1 MPQTTRLSTGS
12 SEKGVS
18 KLADHIDDKELEE
31 LNEIYRRKMEAQKT
45 SEPKKN
51 KHDKAVKP
59 AKSEDTHSVKKEK
72 QIKVKPEKQDR
83 EEKSQPDN
91 KPLTE
96 DERKKKLAVKINIG
110 VCTAFFAVVTVG
122 LLVLPRPTV
131 SESEKRN
138 LATFP
143 KFTWDAYWSGDYT
156 SDISYFFND
165 TVPFRDTFKAIGAGF
180 RSLFGFTIDGAEI
193 KGNVSQVNS
202 GPSQT
207 EVTTASTKPIAIVTP
222 APSDT
227 SSDTPESSS
236 STPESKDNTSSK
248 DNSKD
253 SSEDT
258 SKSDT
263 SSKSD
268 NSSNASKPENV
279 YIAPSDPDAQ
289 VLYEEGS
296 QLVYQSGD
304 TIYGAQLYNGNRDN
318 AEDYANTLNT
328 LKTLLPD
335 TNVYSMLA
343 LTQNTFI
350 TPAELEKSKY
360 TELSDSEYISNMLS
374 KDIKVIDTMKAL
386 LPHQK
391 ENLYFLRDCHWQQL
405 GAYYAAQSFA
415 KTAGVSFAKLSSYD
429 KYAEDCLGSVYA
441 ATQYEGLMY
450 EGETFTYYV
459 PKNEYTTDYYDEDYE
474 YQFEYPLMPS
484 SDYNTTAFYSLFMV
498 ADSYIKHITTDVDN
512 GRVLVVLKD
521 DYPSAMVPCLTSS
534 FSEIY
539 VIDVRYCNFNVASF
553 CVEHGATDVLVGMTT
568 ENALGEIGDTLSYL
582 LYI

>member
-1 MPQTTRLSTGS
+1 MS
-12 SEKGVS
+12 
-18 KLADHIDDKELEE
+18 DHIDDKELEE
-31 LNEIYRRKMEAQKT
+31 LNEIYRRKMEAQK
-45 SEPKKN
+45 SHEPKKA
-51 KHDKAVKP
+51 KHDKPARDVKSENTHSEKSLNDKKAGISAKSEKP
-59 AKSEDTHSVKKEK
+59 AKTEK
-72 QIKVKPEKQDR
+72 QIKVKPEKQDK
-83 EEKSQPDN
+83 EEKAQQES
-91 KPLTE
+91 KPLTD
-96 DERKKKLAVKINIG
+96 DERKKKLALRINIG
-110 VCTAFFAVVTVG
+110 VCTVFFAVVAVG

-143 KFTWDAYWSGDYT
+143 QFTWDAYWSGKYT
-156 SDISYFFND
+156 ENISYFFND
-165 TVPFRDTFKAIGAGF
+165 TVPFRDTFKSIGAGF
-180 RSLFGFTIDGAEI
+180 RSLFGFTVDGAEI
-193 KGNVSQVNS
+193 KGTVSQVNS
-202 GPSQT
+202 GSSQT
-207 EVTTASTKPIAIVTP
+207 EVTTASTKPIVIVTP

-227 SSDTPESSS
+227 SSDA
-236 STPESKDNTSSK
+236 PESKDETSSK
-248 DNSKD
+248 DNSND
-253 SSEDT
+253 SKADT
-258 SKSDT
+258 SKAET
-263 SSKSD
+263 SSKPD
-268 NSSNASKPENV
+268 ESSNSSKPENV

-350 TPAELEKSKY
+350 TPAELEKTKY
-360 TELSDSEYISNMLS
+360 TELSDSEYISNMLD
-374 KDIKVIDTMKAL
+374 KNIKVIDTMNAL

-391 ENLYFLRDCHWQQL
+391 ENLFFLRDCHWQQL

-415 KTAGVSFAKLSSYD
+415 KSAGVNFAKLSDYD
-429 KYAEDCLGSVYA
+429 KYEEDCLGSVYA

-459 PKNEYTTDYYDEDYE
+459 PKNEYTTDYYNEDYE
-474 YQFEYPLMPS
+474 YQFEYPLMPR

-498 ADSYIKHITTDVDN
+498 ADSYIKHITTDVNND
-512 GRVLVVLKD
+512 RVLVVLKD
-521 DYPSAMVPCLTSS
+521 DYPSAMIPCLTSS

-539 VIDVRYCNFNVASF
+539 VIDVRYCNFNVADF
-553 CVEHGATDVLVGMTT
+553 CVEKGATDVLVGMTT

-582 LYI
+582 LNI

>member
-1 MPQTTRLSTGS
+1 MS
-12 SEKGVS
+12 
-18 KLADHIDDKELEE
+18 DHIDDKELEE
-31 LNEIYRRKMEAQKT
+31 LNEIYRRKMEAQK
-45 SEPKKN
+45 SHEPKKA
-51 KHDKAVKP
+51 KHDKPARDVKSENTHSEKSLNDKKAGISAKSEKP
-59 AKSEDTHSVKKEK
+59 AKTEK
-72 QIKVKPEKQDR
+72 QIKVKPEKQDK
-83 EEKSQPDN
+83 EEKAQQES
-91 KPLTE
+91 KPLTD
-96 DERKKKLAVKINIG
+96 DERKKKLALRINIG
-110 VCTAFFAVVTVG
+110 VCTVFFAVVAVG

-143 KFTWDAYWSGDYT
+143 QFTWDAYWSGKYT
-156 SDISYFFND
+156 ENISYFFND
-165 TVPFRDTFKAIGAGF
+165 TVPFRDTFKSIGAGF
-180 RSLFGFTIDGAEI
+180 RSLFGFSINGAEI
-193 KGNVSQVNS
+193 KGSVSQVNS
-202 GPSQT
+202 GSSQT

-227 SSDTPESSS
+227 SSDA
-236 STPESKDNTSSK
+236 PESKDETSSK
-248 DNSKD
+248 GNSND
-253 SSEDT
+253 SKADT
-258 SKSDT
+258 SKAET
-263 SSKSD
+263 SSKPD
-268 NSSNASKPENV
+268 ESSNSSKPENV

-335 TNVYSMLA
+335 ANVYSMLA

-350 TPAELEKSKY
+350 TPAELEKTKY
-360 TELSDSEYISNMLS
+360 TELSDSEYISNMLD
-374 KDIKVIDTMKAL
+374 KNIKVIDTMNAL

-391 ENLYFLRDCHWQQL
+391 ENLFFLRDCHWQQL

-415 KTAGVSFAKLSSYD
+415 KSAGVNFAKLSDYD
-429 KYAEDCLGSVYA
+429 KYEEDCLGSVYA

-459 PKNEYTTDYYDEDYE
+459 PKNEYTTDYYNEDYE
-474 YQFEYPLMPS
+474 YQFEYPLMPR

-498 ADSYIKHITTDVDN
+498 ADSYIKHITTDVNND
-512 GRVLVVLKD
+512 RVLVVLKD
-521 DYPSAMVPCLTSS
+521 DYPSAMIPCLTSS

-539 VIDVRYCNFNVASF
+539 VIDVRYCNFNMADF
-553 CVEHGATDVLVGMTT
+553 CVEKGATDVLVGMTT

-582 LYI
+582 LNI

>member
-1 MPQTTRLSTGS
+1 MS
-12 SEKGVS
+12 
-18 KLADHIDDKELEE
+18 DHIDDKELEE
-31 LNEIYRRKMEAQKT
+31 LNEIYRRKMEAQKSHESKKAKHEKSDKIVKNENT
-45 SEPKKN
+45 HSEKGLNDKKT
-51 KHDKAVKP
+51 VIS
-59 AKSEDTHSVKKEK
+59 AKSEKPARTEK
-72 QIKVKPEKQDR
+72 QIKVKPEKQDK
-83 EEKSQPDN
+83 EEKAQQES
-91 KPLTE
+91 KPLTD
-96 DERKKKLAVKINIG
+96 DERKKKLALRINIG
-110 VCTAFFAVVTVG
+110 VCTVFFAVVAVG

-143 KFTWDAYWSGDYT
+143 KFTWDTYWNGDYT
-156 SDISYFFND
+156 EDISYFFND
-165 TVPFRDTFKAIGAGF
+165 TVPFRDTFKSIGASF
-180 RSLFGFTIDGAEI
+180 RSLFGFSINGAEI
-193 KGNVSQVNS
+193 KGSVSQVNS
-202 GPSQT
+202 GSSQT

-227 SSDTPESSS
+227 SSDA
-236 STPESKDNTSSK
+236 PESKDETSSK
-248 DNSKD
+248 DNSND
-253 SSEDT
+253 SKADT
-258 SKSDT
+258 SKAET
-263 SSKSD
+263 SSKPD
-268 NSSNASKPENV
+268 ESSNSSKPENV

-328 LKTLLPD
+328 LKTLLPYA
-335 TNVYSMLA
+335 NVYSMLA

-350 TPAELEKSKY
+350 TPAELEKTKY
-360 TELSDSEYISNMLS
+360 TELSDSEYISNMLD
-374 KDIKVIDTMKAL
+374 KNIKVIDTMNAL

-391 ENLYFLRDCHWQQL
+391 ENLFFLRDCHWQQL

-415 KTAGVSFAKLSSYD
+415 KSAGVNFAKLSDYD
-429 KYAEDCLGSVYA
+429 KYEEDCLGSVYA

-459 PKNEYTTDYYDEDYE
+459 PKNEYTTDYYNEDYE
-474 YQFEYPLMPS
+474 YQFEYPLMPR

-498 ADSYIKHITTDVDN
+498 ADSYIKHITTDVNND
-512 GRVLVVLKD
+512 RVLVVLKD
-521 DYPSAMVPCLTSS
+521 DYPSAMIPCLTSS

-539 VIDVRYCNFNVASF
+539 VIDVRYCNFNVADF
-553 CVEHGATDVLVGMTT
+553 CVEKGATDVLVGMTT

-582 LYI
+582 LNI

>member
-1 MPQTTRLSTGS
+1 MS
-12 SEKGVS
+12 
-18 KLADHIDDKELEE
+18 DHIDDKELEE
-31 LNEIYRRKMEAQKT
+31 LNEIYRRKMEAQKSHESKKAKHEKSDKIVKNENT
-45 SEPKKN
+45 HSEKSLNDKKT
-51 KHDKAVKP
+51 VIS
-59 AKSEDTHSVKKEK
+59 AKSEKPARNEK
-72 QIKVKPEKQDR
+72 QIKVKPEKQDK
-83 EEKSQPDN
+83 EEKAQQES
-91 KPLTE
+91 KPLTD
-96 DERKKKLAVKINIG
+96 DERKKKLALRINIG
-110 VCTAFFAVVTVG
+110 VCTVFFAVVAVG

-143 KFTWDAYWSGDYT
+143 KFTWDTYWNGDYT
-156 SDISYFFND
+156 EDISYFFND
-165 TVPFRDTFKAIGAGF
+165 TVPFRDTFKSIGAGF
-180 RSLFGFTIDGAEI
+180 RSLFGFSINGAEI
-193 KGNVSQVNS
+193 KGSVSQVNS
-202 GPSQT
+202 GSSQT

-227 SSDTPESSS
+227 SSDA
-236 STPESKDNTSSK
+236 PESKDETSSK
-248 DNSKD
+248 DNSND
-253 SSEDT
+253 SKADT
-258 SKSDT
+258 SKAET
-263 SSKSD
+263 SSKPD
-268 NSSNASKPENV
+268 ESSNSSKPENV

-335 TNVYSMLA
+335 ANVYSMLA

-350 TPAELEKSKY
+350 TPAELEKTKY
-360 TELSDSEYISNMLS
+360 TELSDSEYISNMLD
-374 KDIKVIDTMKAL
+374 KNIKVIDTMNAL

-391 ENLYFLRDCHWQQL
+391 ENLFFLRDCHWQQL

-415 KTAGVSFAKLSSYD
+415 KSAGVNFAKLSDYD
-429 KYAEDCLGSVYA
+429 KYEEDCLGSVYA

-459 PKNEYTTDYYDEDYE
+459 PKNEYTTDYYNEDYE
-474 YQFEYPLMPS
+474 YQFEYPLMPR

-498 ADSYIKHITTDVDN
+498 ADSYIKHITTDVNND
-512 GRVLVVLKD
+512 RVLVVLKD
-521 DYPSAMVPCLTSS
+521 DYPSAMIPCLTSS

-539 VIDVRYCNFNVASF
+539 VIDVRYCNFNVADF
-553 CVEHGATDVLVGMTT
+553 CVEKGATDVLVGMTT

-582 LYI
+582 LNI

>member
-1 MPQTTRLSTGS
+1 MS
-12 SEKGVS
+12 
-18 KLADHIDDKELEE
+18 DHIDDKELEE
-31 LNEIYRRKMEAQKT
+31 LNEIYRRKMEAQKSHESKKAKHEKSDKIVKNENT
-45 SEPKKN
+45 HSEKGFNEKKAEISA
-51 KHDKAVKP
+51 KSEKP
-59 AKSEDTHSVKKEK
+59 AKTEK
-72 QIKVKPEKQDR
+72 QIKVKPEKQDK
-83 EEKSQPDN
+83 EEKAQQES
-91 KPLTE
+91 KPLTD
-96 DERKKKLAVKINIG
+96 DERKKKLALRINIG
-110 VCTAFFAVVTVG
+110 VCTVFFAVVAVG

-143 KFTWDAYWSGDYT
+143 EFTWDAYWSGKYT
-156 SDISYFFND
+156 EDISYFFND
-165 TVPFRDTFKAIGAGF
+165 TVPFRDTFKSIGAGF
-180 RSLFGFTIDGAEI
+180 RSLFGFTVDGAEI
-193 KGNVSQVNS
+193 KGTVSQVNS
-202 GPSQT
+202 GASQT
-207 EVTTASTKPIAIVTP
+207 EVTTASTKPIVIVTP

-227 SSDTPESSS
+227 SSNA
-236 STPESKDNTSSK
+236 PESKDETSSK
-248 DNSKD
+248 DNSND
-253 SSEDT
+253 SKADT
-258 SKSDT
+258 SKAET
-263 SSKSD
+263 SSKPD
-268 NSSNASKPENV
+268 ESSNSSKPENV

-328 LKTLLPD
+328 LKKLLPD

-350 TPAELEKSKY
+350 TPAELEKTKY

-391 ENLYFLRDCHWQQL
+391 ENLFFLRDCHWQQL

-415 KTAGVSFAKLSSYD
+415 KSAGVNFAKLSDYD
-429 KYAEDCLGSVYA
+429 KYEEDCLGSVYA

-459 PKNEYTTDYYDEDYE
+459 PKNEYTTEYYNEDYE
-474 YQFEYPLMPS
+474 FQFEYPLMPR

-498 ADSYIKHITTDVDN
+498 ADSYIKHITTDAKND
-512 GRVLVVLKD
+512 RVLVVLKD
-521 DYPSAMVPCLTSS
+521 DYPSAMIPCLTSS

-539 VIDVRYCNFNVASF
+539 VIDVRYCNFNVADF
-553 CVEHGATDVLVGMTT
+553 CVEKGATDVLVGMTT

-582 LYI
+582 LNI

>member
-1 MPQTTRLSTGS
+1 MS
-12 SEKGVS
+12 
-18 KLADHIDDKELEE
+18 DHIDDKELEE
-31 LNEIYRRKMEAQKT
+31 LNEIYRRKMEAQK
-45 SEPKKN
+45 SHEPKKA
-51 KHDKAVKP
+51 KHDKPARDVKSENTHSEKSLNDKKAGISAKSEKP
-59 AKSEDTHSVKKEK
+59 AKTEK
-72 QIKVKPEKQDR
+72 QIKVKPEKQDK
-83 EEKSQPDN
+83 EEKAQQES
-91 KPLTE
+91 KPLTD
-96 DERKKKLAVKINIG
+96 DERKKKLALRINIG
-110 VCTAFFAVVTVG
+110 VCTVFFAVVAVG
-122 LLVLPRPTV
+122 LLVLPRPTI

-143 KFTWDAYWSGDYT
+143 QFTWDAYWSGKYT
-156 SDISYFFND
+156 ENISYFFND
-165 TVPFRDTFKAIGAGF
+165 TVPFRDTFKSIGAGF
-180 RSLFGFTIDGAEI
+180 RSLFGFTVDGAEI
-193 KGNVSQVNS
+193 KGTVSQVNS
-202 GPSQT
+202 GSSQT
-207 EVTTASTKPIAIVTP
+207 EVTTASTKPIVIVTP

-227 SSDTPESSS
+227 SSDA
-236 STPESKDNTSSK
+236 PESKDETSSK
-248 DNSKD
+248 DNSND
-253 SSEDT
+253 SKADT
-258 SKSDT
+258 SKAET
-263 SSKSD
+263 SSKTD
-268 NSSNASKPENV
+268 ESSNSSKPENV

-350 TPAELEKSKY
+350 TPAELEKTKY
-360 TELSDSEYISNMLS
+360 TELSDSEYISNMLD
-374 KDIKVIDTMKAL
+374 KNIKVIDNMNAL

-391 ENLYFLRDCHWQQL
+391 ENLFFLRDCHWQQL

-415 KTAGVSFAKLSSYD
+415 KSAGVNFAKLSDYD
-429 KYAEDCLGSVYA
+429 KYEEDCLGSVYA

-459 PKNEYTTDYYDEDYE
+459 PKNEYTTEYYNEDYE
-474 YQFEYPLMPS
+474 YQFEYPLMPR

-498 ADSYIKHITTDVDN
+498 ADSYIKHITTDANND
-512 GRVLVVLKD
+512 RVLVVLKD
-521 DYPSAMVPCLTSS
+521 DYPSAMIPCLTSS

-539 VIDVRYCNFNVASF
+539 VIDVRYCNFNVADF
-553 CVEHGATDVLVGMTT
+553 CVEKGATDVLVGMTT

-582 LYI
+582 LNI

>member
-1 MPQTTRLSTGS
+1 MS
-12 SEKGVS
+12 
-18 KLADHIDDKELEE
+18 DHIDDKELEE
-31 LNEIYRRKMEAQKT
+31 LNEIYRRKMEAQKSHESKKAKHEKSDKIVKNENT
-45 SEPKKN
+45 HSEKSLNDKKTVISA
-51 KHDKAVKP
+51 KSEKP
-59 AKSEDTHSVKKEK
+59 AKTEK
-72 QIKVKPEKQDR
+72 QIKVKPEKQDK
-83 EEKSQPDN
+83 EEKAQQES
-91 KPLTE
+91 KPLTD
-96 DERKKKLAVKINIG
+96 DERKKKLALRINIG
-110 VCTAFFAVVTVG
+110 VCTVFFAVVAVG

-143 KFTWDAYWSGDYT
+143 EFTWDAYWNGDYT
-156 SDISYFFND
+156 EDISYFFND
-165 TVPFRDTFKAIGAGF
+165 TVPFRDTFKSIGASF
-180 RSLFGFTIDGAEI
+180 RSLFGFSINGAEI
-193 KGNVSQVNS
+193 KGSVSQVNS
-202 GPSQT
+202 GSSQT

-227 SSDTPESSS
+227 SSDA
-236 STPESKDNTSSK
+236 PESKDETSSK
-248 DNSKD
+248 DNSND
-253 SSEDT
+253 SKADT
-258 SKSDT
+258 SKAET
-263 SSKSD
+263 SSKPD
-268 NSSNASKPENV
+268 ESSNSSKPENV

-296 QLVYQSGD
+296 QLVYQSGN

-335 TNVYSMLA
+335 ANVYSMLA

-350 TPAELEKSKY
+350 TPAELEKTKY
-360 TELSDSEYISNMLS
+360 TELSDSEYISNMLD
-374 KDIKVIDTMKAL
+374 KNIKVIDTMNAL

-391 ENLYFLRDCHWQQL
+391 ENLFFLRDCHWQQL

-415 KTAGVSFAKLSSYD
+415 KSAGVNFAKLSDYD
-429 KYAEDCLGSVYA
+429 KYEEDCLGSVYA

-459 PKNEYTTDYYDEDYE
+459 PKNEYTTDYYNEDYE
-474 YQFEYPLMPS
+474 YQFEYPLMPR

-498 ADSYIKHITTDVDN
+498 ADSYIKHITTDVNND
-512 GRVLVVLKD
+512 RVLVVLKD
-521 DYPSAMVPCLTSS
+521 DYPSAMIPCLTSS

-539 VIDVRYCNFNVASF
+539 VIDVRYCNFNVADF
-553 CVEHGATDVLVGMTT
+553 CVEKGATDVLVGMTT

-582 LYI
+582 LNI

>member
-1 MPQTTRLSTGS
+1 MS
-12 SEKGVS
+12 
-18 KLADHIDDKELEE
+18 DHIDDKELEE
-31 LNEIYRRKMEAQKT
+31 LNEIYRRKMEAQKSHESKKAKHEKSDKIVKNENT
-45 SEPKKN
+45 HSEKGLNDKKAEISA
-51 KHDKAVKP
+51 KSEKP
-59 AKSEDTHSVKKEK
+59 AKTEK
-72 QIKVKPEKQDR
+72 QIKVKPEKQDK
-83 EEKSQPDN
+83 EEKAQQES
-91 KPLTE
+91 KPLTD
-96 DERKKKLAVKINIG
+96 DERKKKLALMINIG
-110 VCTAFFAVVTVG
+110 VCTVFFAVVAVG

-143 KFTWDAYWSGDYT
+143 EFTWDAYWNGKYT
-156 SDISYFFND
+156 EDISYFFND
-165 TVPFRDTFKAIGAGF
+165 TVPFRDTFKSIGAGF
-180 RSLFGFTIDGAEI
+180 RSLFGFTVDGAEI
-193 KGNVSQVNS
+193 KGTVSQVNS
-202 GPSQT
+202 GTSQT
-207 EVTTASTKPIAIVTP
+207 EVTTASTKPIVIVTP

-227 SSDTPESSS
+227 SSDA
-236 STPESKDNTSSK
+236 PESKDETSSK
-248 DNSKD
+248 DNSND
-253 SSEDT
+253 SKADT
-258 SKSDT
+258 SKAET
-263 SSKSD
+263 SSKPD
-268 NSSNASKPENV
+268 ESSNSSKPENV

-328 LKTLLPD
+328 LKKLLPD

-350 TPAELEKSKY
+350 TPAELEKTKY

-391 ENLYFLRDCHWQQL
+391 ENLFFLRDCHWQQL
-405 GAYYAAQSFA
+405 GAYYTAQSFA
-415 KTAGVSFAKLSSYD
+415 KSAGVNFAKLSDYD
-429 KYAEDCLGSVYA
+429 KYEEDCLGSVYA

-459 PKNEYTTDYYDEDYE
+459 PKNEYTTEYYNEDYE
-474 YQFEYPLMPS
+474 FQFEYPLMPR

-498 ADSYIKHITTDVDN
+498 ADSYIKHITTDVKND
-512 GRVLVVLKD
+512 RVLVVLKD
-521 DYPSAMVPCLTSS
+521 DYPSAMIPCLTSS

-539 VIDVRYCNFNVASF
+539 VIDVRYCNFNVADF
-553 CVEHGATDVLVGMTT
+553 CVEKGATDVLVGMTT

-582 LYI
+582 LNI

>member
-1 MPQTTRLSTGS
+1 MS
-12 SEKGVS
+12 
-18 KLADHIDDKELEE
+18 DHIDDKELEE
-31 LNEIYRRKMEAQKT
+31 LNEIYRRKMEAQKSHESKKAKHEKSDKIVKNENT
-45 SEPKKN
+45 HSEKSLNDKKTIIS
-51 KHDKAVKP
+51 
-59 AKSEDTHSVKKEK
+59 AKSEKPARTEK
-72 QIKVKPEKQDR
+72 QIKVKPEKQDK
-83 EEKSQPDN
+83 EEKAQQES
-91 KPLTE
+91 KPLTD
-96 DERKKKLAVKINIG
+96 DERKKKLALRINIG
-110 VCTAFFAVVTVG
+110 VCTVFFAVVAIG

-131 SESEKRN
+131 SKSEKRN

-143 KFTWDAYWSGDYT
+143 KFTWDTYWNGDYT
-156 SDISYFFND
+156 EDISYFFND
-165 TVPFRDTFKAIGAGF
+165 TVPFRDTFKSIGAGF
-180 RSLFGFTIDGAEI
+180 RSLFGFSINGAEI
-193 KGNVSQVNS
+193 KGSVSQVNS
-202 GPSQT
+202 GSSQT

-227 SSDTPESSS
+227 SSDA
-236 STPESKDNTSSK
+236 PESKDETSSK
-248 DNSKD
+248 DNSND
-253 SSEDT
+253 SKADT
-258 SKSDT
+258 SKAET
-263 SSKSD
+263 SSKPD
-268 NSSNASKPENV
+268 ESSNSSKPENV

-335 TNVYSMLA
+335 ANVYSMLA

-350 TPAELEKSKY
+350 TPAELEKTKY
-360 TELSDSEYISNMLS
+360 TELSDSEYISNMLD
-374 KDIKVIDTMKAL
+374 KNIKVIDTMNAL

-391 ENLYFLRDCHWQQL
+391 ENLFFLRDCHWQQL

-415 KTAGVSFAKLSSYD
+415 KSAGVNFAKLSDYD
-429 KYAEDCLGSVYA
+429 KYEEDCLGSVYA

-459 PKNEYTTDYYDEDYE
+459 PKNEYTTEYYNEDYE
-474 YQFEYPLMPS
+474 YQFEYPLMPR

-498 ADSYIKHITTDVDN
+498 ADSYIKHITTDANND
-512 GRVLVVLKD
+512 RVLVVLKD
-521 DYPSAMVPCLTSS
+521 DYPSAMIPCLTSS

-539 VIDVRYCNFNVASF
+539 VIDVRYCNFNVADF
-553 CVEHGATDVLVGMTT
+553 CVEKGATDVLVGMTT

-582 LYI
+582 LNI

>member
-1 MPQTTRLSTGS
+1 MS
-12 SEKGVS
+12 
-18 KLADHIDDKELEE
+18 DHIDDKELEE
-31 LNEIYRRKMEAQKT
+31 LNEIYRRKMEAQKSHESKKAKHEKSDKIVKNENT
-45 SEPKKN
+45 HSEKGLNDKKT
-51 KHDKAVKP
+51 VIS
-59 AKSEDTHSVKKEK
+59 AKSEKPARTEK
-72 QIKVKPEKQDR
+72 QIKVKPEKQDK
-83 EEKSQPDN
+83 EEKAQQES
-91 KPLTE
+91 KPLTD
-96 DERKKKLAVKINIG
+96 DERKKKLALRINIG
-110 VCTAFFAVVTVG
+110 VCTVFFAVVAVG

-143 KFTWDAYWSGDYT
+143 KFTWDTYWNGDYT
-156 SDISYFFND
+156 EDISNFFND
-165 TVPFRDTFKAIGAGF
+165 TVPFRDTFKSIGASF
-180 RSLFGFTIDGAEI
+180 RSLFGFSINGAEI
-193 KGNVSQVNS
+193 KGSVSQVNS
-202 GPSQT
+202 GSSQT

-227 SSDTPESSS
+227 SSDA
-236 STPESKDNTSSK
+236 PESKDETSSK
-248 DNSKD
+248 DNSND
-253 SSEDT
+253 SKADT
-258 SKSDT
+258 SKAET
-263 SSKSD
+263 SSKPD
-268 NSSNASKPENV
+268 ESSNSSKPENV

-335 TNVYSMLA
+335 ANVYSMLA

-350 TPAELEKSKY
+350 TPAELEKTKY
-360 TELSDSEYISNMLS
+360 TELSDSEYISNMLD
-374 KDIKVIDTMKAL
+374 KNIKVIDTMNAL

-391 ENLYFLRDCHWQQL
+391 ENLFFLRDCHWQQL

-415 KTAGVSFAKLSSYD
+415 KSAGVNFAKLSDYD
-429 KYAEDCLGSVYA
+429 KYEEDCLGSVYA

-459 PKNEYTTDYYDEDYE
+459 PKNEYTTDYYNEDYE
-474 YQFEYPLMPS
+474 YQFEYPLMPR

-498 ADSYIKHITTDVDN
+498 ADSYIKHITTDVNND
-512 GRVLVVLKD
+512 RVLVVLKD
-521 DYPSAMVPCLTSS
+521 DYPSAMIPCLTSS

-539 VIDVRYCNFNVASF
+539 VIDVRYCNFNVADF
-553 CVEHGATDVLVGMTT
+553 CVEKGATDVLVGMTT

-582 LYI
+582 LNI

>member
-1 MPQTTRLSTGS
+1 M
-12 SEKGVS
+12 
-18 KLADHIDDKELEE
+18 A
-31 LNEIYRRKMEAQKT
+31 
-45 SEPKKN
+45 
-51 KHDKAVKP
+51 
-59 AKSEDTHSVKKEK
+59 
-72 QIKVKPEKQDR
+72 
-83 EEKSQPDN
+83 
-91 KPLTE
+91 
-96 DERKKKLAVKINIG
+96 
-110 VCTAFFAVVTVG
+110 VG

-143 KFTWDAYWSGDYT
+143 KFTWDTYWNGDYT
-156 SDISYFFND
+156 EDISYFFND
-165 TVPFRDTFKAIGAGF
+165 TVPFRDTFKSIGASF
-180 RSLFGFTIDGAEI
+180 RSLFGFSINGAEI
-193 KGNVSQVNS
+193 KGSVSQVNS
-202 GPSQT
+202 GSSQT

-227 SSDTPESSS
+227 SSDA
-236 STPESKDNTSSK
+236 PESKDETSSK
-248 DNSKD
+248 DNSND
-253 SSEDT
+253 SKADT
-258 SKSDT
+258 SKAET
-263 SSKSD
+263 SSKPD
-268 NSSNASKPENV
+268 ESSNSSKPENV

-335 TNVYSMLA
+335 ANVYSMLA

-350 TPAELEKSKY
+350 TPAELEKTKY
-360 TELSDSEYISNMLS
+360 TELSDSEYISNMLD
-374 KDIKVIDTMKAL
+374 KNIKVIDTMNAL

-391 ENLYFLRDCHWQQL
+391 ENLFFLRDCHWQQL

-415 KTAGVSFAKLSSYD
+415 KSAGVNFAKLSDYD
-429 KYAEDCLGSVYA
+429 KYEEDCLGSVYA

-459 PKNEYTTDYYDEDYE
+459 PKNEYTTDYYNEDYE
-474 YQFEYPLMPS
+474 YQFEYPLMPR

-498 ADSYIKHITTDVDN
+498 ADSYIKHITTDVNND
-512 GRVLVVLKD
+512 RVLVVLKD
-521 DYPSAMVPCLTSS
+521 DYPSAMIPCLTSS

-539 VIDVRYCNFNVASF
+539 VIDVRYCNFNVADF
-553 CVEHGATDVLVGMTT
+553 CVEKGATDVLVGMTT

-582 LYI
+582 LNI

>member
-1 MPQTTRLSTGS
+1 MS
-12 SEKGVS
+12 
-18 KLADHIDDKELEE
+18 DHIDDKELEE
-31 LNEIYRRKMEAQKT
+31 LNEIYRRKMEAQK
-45 SEPKKN
+45 SHEPKKA
-51 KHDKAVKP
+51 KHDKPAKDVKSKNTHSEKGLNDKKTGISAKSEKP
-59 AKSEDTHSVKKEK
+59 AKTEK
-72 QIKVKPEKQDR
+72 QIKVKPEKQDN
-83 EEKSQPDN
+83 EEKAQQES
-91 KPLTE
+91 KPLTD
-96 DERKKKLAVKINIG
+96 DERKKKLALRINIG
-110 VCTAFFAVVTVG
+110 VCTVFFAVVAVG

-143 KFTWDAYWSGDYT
+143 EFTWDAYWSGKYT
-156 SDISYFFND
+156 EDISYFFND
-165 TVPFRDTFKAIGAGF
+165 TVPFRDTFKSIGAGF
-180 RSLFGFTIDGAEI
+180 RSLFGFTVDGAEI
-193 KGNVSQVNS
+193 KGSVSQVNS
-202 GPSQT
+202 GSSQT
-207 EVTTASTKPIAIVTP
+207 EVTTASTKPIVIVTP

-227 SSDTPESSS
+227 SSDA
-236 STPESKDNTSSK
+236 PESKDETASK
-248 DNSKD
+248 DNSND
-253 SSEDT
+253 SKADT
-258 SKSDT
+258 SKAET
-263 SSKSD
+263 SSKPD
-268 NSSNASKPENV
+268 ESSNSSKPENV

-350 TPAELEKSKY
+350 TPAELEKTKY
-360 TELSDSEYISNMLS
+360 TELSDSEYISNMLD
-374 KDIKVIDTMKAL
+374 KNIKVINTLNAL
-386 LPHQK
+386 LPHKK
-391 ENLYFLRDCHWQQL
+391 ESLFFLRDCHWQQL

-415 KTAGVSFAKLSSYD
+415 KSAGVNFAKLSDYD
-429 KYAEDCLGSVYA
+429 KYEEDCLGSVYA

-459 PKNEYTTDYYDEDYE
+459 PKNEYTTEYYNEDYE
-474 YQFEYPLMPS
+474 YQFEYPLMPR

-498 ADSYIKHITTDVDN
+498 ADSYIKHITTDANND
-512 GRVLVVLKD
+512 RVLVVLKD
-521 DYPSAMVPCLTSS
+521 DYPSAMIPCLTSS

-553 CVEHGATDVLVGMTT
+553 CVEHGATDVLVGMTP

-582 LYI
+582 LNI

>member
-1 MPQTTRLSTGS
+1 MS
-12 SEKGVS
+12 
-18 KLADHIDDKELEE
+18 DHIDDKELEE
-31 LNEIYRRKMEAQKT
+31 LNEIYRRKMEAQKSHESKKAKHEKSDKIVKIENT
-45 SEPKKN
+45 HSEKSLNDKKT
-51 KHDKAVKP
+51 VIS
-59 AKSEDTHSVKKEK
+59 AKSEKPARTEK
-72 QIKVKPEKQDR
+72 QIKVKPEKQDK
-83 EEKSQPDN
+83 EEKAQQES
-91 KPLTE
+91 KPLTD
-96 DERKKKLAVKINIG
+96 DERKKKLALRINIG
-110 VCTAFFAVVTVG
+110 VCTVFFAVVAVG

-143 KFTWDAYWSGDYT
+143 KFTWDTYWNGDYT
-156 SDISYFFND
+156 EDISYFFND
-165 TVPFRDTFKAIGAGF
+165 TVPFRDTFKSIGAGF
-180 RSLFGFTIDGAEI
+180 RSLFGFSINGAEI
-193 KGNVSQVNS
+193 KGSVSQVNS
-202 GPSQT
+202 GSSQT

-227 SSDTPESSS
+227 SSDA
-236 STPESKDNTSSK
+236 PESKDETSSK
-248 DNSKD
+248 DNSND
-253 SSEDT
+253 SKADT
-258 SKSDT
+258 SKAET
-263 SSKSD
+263 SSKPD
-268 NSSNASKPENV
+268 ESSNSSKPENV

-335 TNVYSMLA
+335 ANVYSMLA

-350 TPAELEKSKY
+350 TPAELEKTKY
-360 TELSDSEYISNMLS
+360 TELSDSEYISNMLD
-374 KDIKVIDTMKAL
+374 KNIKVIDTMNAL

-391 ENLYFLRDCHWQQL
+391 ENLFFLRDCHWQQL

-415 KTAGVSFAKLSSYD
+415 KSAGVNFAKLSDYD
-429 KYAEDCLGSVYA
+429 KYEEDCLGSVYA

-459 PKNEYTTDYYDEDYE
+459 PKNEYTTDYYNEDYE
-474 YQFEYPLMPS
+474 YQFEYPLMPR

-498 ADSYIKHITTDVDN
+498 ADSYIKHITTDVNND
-512 GRVLVVLKD
+512 RVLVVLKD
-521 DYPSAMVPCLTSS
+521 DYPSAMIPCLTSS

-539 VIDVRYCNFNVASF
+539 VIDVRYCNFNVADF
-553 CVEHGATDVLVGMTT
+553 CVEKGATDVLVGMTT

-582 LYI
+582 LNI

>member
-1 MPQTTRLSTGS
+1 MS
-12 SEKGVS
+12 
-18 KLADHIDDKELEE
+18 DHIDDKELEE
-31 LNEIYRRKMEAQKT
+31 LNEIYRRKMEAQK
-45 SEPKKN
+45 SHEPKKA
-51 KHDKAVKP
+51 KHDKPARDVKSENTHSEKSLNDKKAGISAKSEKP
-59 AKSEDTHSVKKEK
+59 AKTEK
-72 QIKVKPEKQDR
+72 QIKVKPEKQDK
-83 EEKSQPDN
+83 EEKAQQES
-91 KPLTE
+91 KPLTD
-96 DERKKKLAVKINIG
+96 DERKKKLALRINIG
-110 VCTAFFAVVTVG
+110 VCTVFFAVVAVG
-122 LLVLPRPTV
+122 LLVLPRPTI

-143 KFTWDAYWSGDYT
+143 QFTWDAYWSGKYT
-156 SDISYFFND
+156 ENISYFFND
-165 TVPFRDTFKAIGAGF
+165 TVPFRDTFKSIGAGF
-180 RSLFGFTIDGAEI
+180 RSLFGFSINGAEI
-193 KGNVSQVNS
+193 KGSVSQVNS
-202 GPSQT
+202 GSSQT

-227 SSDTPESSS
+227 SSDA
-236 STPESKDNTSSK
+236 PESKDETSSK
-248 DNSKD
+248 DNSND
-253 SSEDT
+253 SKADT
-258 SKSDT
+258 SKAET
-263 SSKSD
+263 SSKPD
-268 NSSNASKPENV
+268 ESSNSSKPENV

-296 QLVYQSGD
+296 QLVYQSGN

-350 TPAELEKSKY
+350 TPAELEKTKY
-360 TELSDSEYISNMLS
+360 TELSDSEYISNMLD
-374 KDIKVIDTMKAL
+374 KNIKVIDTMNAL

-391 ENLYFLRDCHWQQL
+391 ENLFFLRDCHWQQL

-415 KTAGVSFAKLSSYD
+415 KSAGVNFAKLSDYD
-429 KYAEDCLGSVYA
+429 KYEEDCLGSVYA

-459 PKNEYTTDYYDEDYE
+459 PKNEYTTDYYNEDYE
-474 YQFEYPLMPS
+474 YQFEYPLMPR

-498 ADSYIKHITTDVDN
+498 ADSYIKHITTDVNND
-512 GRVLVVLKD
+512 RVLVVLKD
-521 DYPSAMVPCLTSS
+521 DYPSAMIPCLTSS

-539 VIDVRYCNFNVASF
+539 VIDVRYCNFNVADF
-553 CVEHGATDVLVGMTT
+553 CVEKGATDVLVGMTT

-582 LYI
+582 LNI

>member
-1 MPQTTRLSTGS
+1 MS
-12 SEKGVS
+12 
-18 KLADHIDDKELEE
+18 DHIDDKELEE
-31 LNEIYRRKMEAQKT
+31 LNEIYRRKMEAQKSHESKKAKHEKSDKIVKNENT
-45 SEPKKN
+45 HSEKGLNDKKAGISA
-51 KHDKAVKP
+51 KSEKP
-59 AKSEDTHSVKKEK
+59 AKTEK
-72 QIKVKPEKQDR
+72 QIKVKPEKQDK
-83 EEKSQPDN
+83 EEKAQQES
-91 KPLTE
+91 KPLTD
-96 DERKKKLAVKINIG
+96 DERKKKLALRINIG
-110 VCTAFFAVVTVG
+110 VCTVFFAVVAVG
-122 LLVLPRPTV
+122 LLVLPRPTI

-143 KFTWDAYWSGDYT
+143 EFTWDAYWNGKYT
-156 SDISYFFND
+156 EDISYFFND
-165 TVPFRDTFKAIGAGF
+165 TVPFRDTFKSIGAGF
-180 RSLFGFTIDGAEI
+180 RSLFGFTVDGAEI
-193 KGNVSQVNS
+193 KGTVSQVNS
-202 GPSQT
+202 GTSQT
-207 EVTTASTKPIAIVTP
+207 EVTTASTKPIVIVTP

-227 SSDTPESSS
+227 SSDA
-236 STPESKDNTSSK
+236 PESKDETSSK
-248 DNSKD
+248 DNSND
-253 SSEDT
+253 SKADT
-258 SKSDT
+258 SKAET
-263 SSKSD
+263 SSKPD
-268 NSSNASKPENV
+268 ESSNSSKPENV

-350 TPAELEKSKY
+350 TPAELEKTKY

-391 ENLYFLRDCHWQQL
+391 ENLFFLRDCHWQQL

-415 KTAGVSFAKLSSYD
+415 KSAGVNFAKLSDYD
-429 KYAEDCLGSVYA
+429 KYEEDCLGSVYA

-459 PKNEYTTDYYDEDYE
+459 PKNEYTTEYYNEDYE
-474 YQFEYPLMPS
+474 YQFEYPLMPR

-498 ADSYIKHITTDVDN
+498 ADSYIKHITTDVKND
-512 GRVLVVLKD
+512 RVLVVLKD
-521 DYPSAMVPCLTSS
+521 DYPSAMIPCLTSS

-539 VIDVRYCNFNVASF
+539 VIDVRYCNFNVADF
-553 CVEHGATDVLVGMTT
+553 CVEKGATDVLVGMTT

-582 LYI
+582 LNI

>member
-1 MPQTTRLSTGS
+1 MS
-12 SEKGVS
+12 
-18 KLADHIDDKELEE
+18 DHIDDKELEE
-31 LNEIYRRKMEAQKT
+31 LNEIYRRKMEAQKNHESKKAKHEKSDKIVKNENT
-45 SEPKKN
+45 HSEKSLNDKKTIISA
-51 KHDKAVKP
+51 KSEKP
-59 AKSEDTHSVKKEK
+59 AKTEK
-72 QIKVKPEKQDR
+72 QIKVKPEKQDK
-83 EEKSQPDN
+83 EEKAQQES
-91 KPLTE
+91 KPLTD
-96 DERKKKLAVKINIG
+96 DERKKKLALRINIG
-110 VCTAFFAVVTVG
+110 VCTVFFAVVAVG
-122 LLVLPRPTV
+122 LLVLPRPTI

-143 KFTWDAYWSGDYT
+143 QFTWDAYWSGKYT
-156 SDISYFFND
+156 ENISYFFND
-165 TVPFRDTFKAIGAGF
+165 TVPFRDTFKSIGASF
-180 RSLFGFTIDGAEI
+180 RSLFGFSINGAEI
-193 KGNVSQVNS
+193 KGSVSQVNS
-202 GPSQT
+202 GSSQT

-227 SSDTPESSS
+227 SSDA
-236 STPESKDNTSSK
+236 PESKDETSSK
-248 DNSKD
+248 DNSND
-253 SSEDT
+253 SKADT
-258 SKSDT
+258 SKAET
-263 SSKSD
+263 SSKPD
-268 NSSNASKPENV
+268 ESSNSSKPENV

-335 TNVYSMLA
+335 ANVYSMLA

-350 TPAELEKSKY
+350 TPAELEKTKY
-360 TELSDSEYISNMLS
+360 TELSDSEYISNMLD
-374 KDIKVIDTMKAL
+374 KNIKVIDTMNAL

-391 ENLYFLRDCHWQQL
+391 ENLFFLRDCHWQQL

-415 KTAGVSFAKLSSYD
+415 KSAGVNFAKLSDYD
-429 KYAEDCLGSVYA
+429 KYEEDCLGSVYA

-459 PKNEYTTDYYDEDYE
+459 PKNEYTTDYYNEDYE
-474 YQFEYPLMPS
+474 YQFEYPLMPR

-498 ADSYIKHITTDVDN
+498 ADSYIKHITTDVNND
-512 GRVLVVLKD
+512 RVLVVLKD
-521 DYPSAMVPCLTSS
+521 DYPSAMIPCLTSS

-539 VIDVRYCNFNVASF
+539 VIDVRYCNFNVADF
-553 CVEHGATDVLVGMTT
+553 CVEKGATDVLVGMTT

-582 LYI
+582 LNI

>member
-1 MPQTTRLSTGS
+1 MS
-12 SEKGVS
+12 
-18 KLADHIDDKELEE
+18 DHIDDKELEE
-31 LNEIYRRKMEAQKT
+31 LNEIYRRKMEAQKSHESKKAKHEKSDKIVKNENT
-45 SEPKKN
+45 HSEKGLNDKKAGISA
-51 KHDKAVKP
+51 KSEKP
-59 AKSEDTHSVKKEK
+59 AKTEK
-72 QIKVKPEKQDR
+72 QIKVKPEKQDK
-83 EEKSQPDN
+83 EEKAQQES
-91 KPLTE
+91 KPLTD
-96 DERKKKLAVKINIG
+96 DERKKKLALRINIG
-110 VCTAFFAVVTVG
+110 VCTVFFAVVAVG
-122 LLVLPRPTV
+122 LLVLPRPTI

-143 KFTWDAYWSGDYT
+143 QFTWDAYWSGKYT
-156 SDISYFFND
+156 EDISYFFND
-165 TVPFRDTFKAIGAGF
+165 TVPFRDTFKSIGAGF
-180 RSLFGFTIDGAEI
+180 RSLFGFTVDGAEI
-193 KGNVSQVNS
+193 KGTVSQVNS
-202 GPSQT
+202 GTSQT
-207 EVTTASTKPIAIVTP
+207 EVTTASTKPIVIVTP

-227 SSDTPESSS
+227 SSNA
-236 STPESKDNTSSK
+236 PESKDETSSK
-248 DNSKD
+248 DNSND
-253 SSEDT
+253 SKADT
-258 SKSDT
+258 SKAET
-263 SSKSD
+263 SSKPD
-268 NSSNASKPENV
+268 ESSNSSKPENV

-328 LKTLLPD
+328 LKKLLPD

-350 TPAELEKSKY
+350 TPAELEKTKY

-391 ENLYFLRDCHWQQL
+391 ENLFFLRDCHWQQL

-415 KTAGVSFAKLSSYD
+415 KSAGVNFAKLSDYD
-429 KYAEDCLGSVYA
+429 KYEEDCLGSVYA

-459 PKNEYTTDYYDEDYE
+459 PKNEYTTEYYNEDYE
-474 YQFEYPLMPS
+474 FQFEYPLMPR

-498 ADSYIKHITTDVDN
+498 ADSYIKHITTDVKND
-512 GRVLVVLKD
+512 RVLVVLKD
-521 DYPSAMVPCLTSS
+521 DYPSAMIPCLTSS

-539 VIDVRYCNFNVASF
+539 VIDVRYCNFNVADF
-553 CVEHGATDVLVGMTT
+553 CVEKGATDVLVGMTT

-582 LYI
+582 LNI

>member
-1 MPQTTRLSTGS
+1 MS
-12 SEKGVS
+12 
-18 KLADHIDDKELEE
+18 DHIDDKELEE
-31 LNEIYRRKMEAQKT
+31 LNEIYRRKMEAQKSHESKKAKHEKSDKIVKNENT
-45 SEPKKN
+45 HSEKSLNDKKT
-51 KHDKAVKP
+51 VIS
-59 AKSEDTHSVKKEK
+59 AKSEKPARTEK
-72 QIKVKPEKQDR
+72 QIKVKPEKQDK
-83 EEKSQPDN
+83 EEKAQQES
-91 KPLTE
+91 KPLTD
-96 DERKKKLAVKINIG
+96 DERKKKLALRINIG
-110 VCTAFFAVVTVG
+110 VCTVFFAVVAVG

-143 KFTWDAYWSGDYT
+143 KFTWDTYWNGDYT
-156 SDISYFFND
+156 EDISYFFND
-165 TVPFRDTFKAIGAGF
+165 TVPFRDTFKSIGAGF
-180 RSLFGFTIDGAEI
+180 RSLFGFSINGAEI
-193 KGNVSQVNS
+193 KGSVSQVNS
-202 GPSQT
+202 GSSQT

-222 APSDT
+222 APSNT
-227 SSDTPESSS
+227 SSDA
-236 STPESKDNTSSK
+236 PESKDETSSK
-248 DNSKD
+248 DNSND
-253 SSEDT
+253 SKADT
-258 SKSDT
+258 SKAET
-263 SSKSD
+263 SSKPDESN
-268 NSSNASKPENV
+268 NSSKPENV

-335 TNVYSMLA
+335 ANVYSMLA

-350 TPAELEKSKY
+350 TPAELEKTKY
-360 TELSDSEYISNMLS
+360 TELSDSEYISNMLD
-374 KDIKVIDTMKAL
+374 KNIKVIDTMNAL

-391 ENLYFLRDCHWQQL
+391 ENLFFLRDCHWQQL

-415 KTAGVSFAKLSSYD
+415 KSAGVNFAKLSDYD
-429 KYAEDCLGSVYA
+429 KYEEDCLGSVYA

-459 PKNEYTTDYYDEDYE
+459 PKNEYTTDYYNEDYE
-474 YQFEYPLMPS
+474 YQFEYPLMPR

-498 ADSYIKHITTDVDN
+498 ADSYIKHITTDVNND
-512 GRVLVVLKD
+512 RVLVVLKD
-521 DYPSAMVPCLTSS
+521 DYPSAMIPCLTSS

-539 VIDVRYCNFNVASF
+539 VIDVRYCNFNVADF
-553 CVEHGATDVLVGMTT
+553 CVEKGATDVLVGMTT

-582 LYI
+582 LNI

>member
-1 MPQTTRLSTGS
+1 MS
-12 SEKGVS
+12 
-18 KLADHIDDKELEE
+18 DHIDDKELEE
-31 LNEIYRRKMEAQKT
+31 LNEIYRRKMEAQKSHESKKAKHEKSDKIVKNENT
-45 SEPKKN
+45 HSEKGLNDKKAEISA
-51 KHDKAVKP
+51 KSEKP
-59 AKSEDTHSVKKEK
+59 AKTEK
-72 QIKVKPEKQDR
+72 QIKVKPEKQDK
-83 EEKSQPDN
+83 EEKAQQES
-91 KPLTE
+91 KPLTD
-96 DERKKKLAVKINIG
+96 DERKKKLALRINIG
-110 VCTAFFAVVTVG
+110 VCTVFFAVVAVG
-122 LLVLPRPTV
+122 LLVLPRPTI

-143 KFTWDAYWSGDYT
+143 EFTWDAYWSGKYT
-156 SDISYFFND
+156 ENISYFFND
-165 TVPFRDTFKAIGAGF
+165 TVPFRDTFKSIGAGF
-180 RSLFGFTIDGAEI
+180 RSLFGFTVDGAEI
-193 KGNVSQVNS
+193 KGTVSQVNS
-202 GPSQT
+202 GTSQT
-207 EVTTASTKPIAIVTP
+207 EVTTASTKPIVIVTP

-227 SSDTPESSS
+227 SSNA
-236 STPESKDNTSSK
+236 PESKDETSSK
-248 DNSKD
+248 DNSND
-253 SSEDT
+253 SKADT
-258 SKSDT
+258 SKAET
-263 SSKSD
+263 SSKPD
-268 NSSNASKPENV
+268 ESSNSSKPENV

-335 TNVYSMLA
+335 ANVYSMLA

-350 TPAELEKSKY
+350 TPAELEKTKY

-391 ENLYFLRDCHWQQL
+391 ENLFFLRDCHWQQL

-415 KTAGVSFAKLSSYD
+415 KSAGVNFAKLSDYD
-429 KYAEDCLGSVYA
+429 KYEDDCLGSVYA

-459 PKNEYTTDYYDEDYE
+459 PKNEYTTEYYNEDYE
-474 YQFEYPLMPS
+474 FQFEYPLMPR

-498 ADSYIKHITTDVDN
+498 ADSYIKHITTDVKND
-512 GRVLVVLKD
+512 RVLVVLKD
-521 DYPSAMVPCLTSS
+521 DYPSAMIPCLTSS

-539 VIDVRYCNFNVASF
+539 VIDVRYCNFNVADF
-553 CVEHGATDVLVGMTT
+553 CVEKGATDVLVGMTT

-582 LYI
+582 LNI

>member
-1 MPQTTRLSTGS
+1 MS
-12 SEKGVS
+12 
-18 KLADHIDDKELEE
+18 DHIDDKELEE
-31 LNEIYRRKMEAQKT
+31 LNEIYRRKMEAQK
-45 SEPKKN
+45 SHEPKKA
-51 KHDKAVKP
+51 KHDKPAKDVKSENTHSEKGLNDKKAGISAKSEKP
-59 AKSEDTHSVKKEK
+59 AKTEK
-72 QIKVKPEKQDR
+72 QIKVKPEKQDK
-83 EEKSQPDN
+83 EEKAQQES
-91 KPLTE
+91 KPLTD
-96 DERKKKLAVKINIG
+96 DERKKKLALRINIG
-110 VCTAFFAVVTVG
+110 VCTVFFAVVAVG

-143 KFTWDAYWSGDYT
+143 EFTWDAYWSGKYT
-156 SDISYFFND
+156 EDISYFFND
-165 TVPFRDTFKAIGAGF
+165 TVPFRDTFKSIGAGF
-180 RSLFGFTIDGAEI
+180 RSLFGFTVDGAEI
-193 KGNVSQVNS
+193 KGSVSQVNS
-202 GPSQT
+202 GSSQT
-207 EVTTASTKPIAIVTP
+207 EVTTASTKPIVIVTP

-227 SSDTPESSS
+227 SSNA
-236 STPESKDNTSSK
+236 PESKDETSSK
-248 DNSKD
+248 DNSND
-253 SSEDT
+253 SKADT
-258 SKSDT
+258 SKAET
-263 SSKSD
+263 SSKPD
-268 NSSNASKPENV
+268 ESSNSSKPENV

-304 TIYGAQLYNGNRDN
+304 TMYGAQLYNGNRDN
-318 AEDYANTLNT
+318 AEDYAHTINT
-328 LKTLLPD
+328 LKKLLPD

-391 ENLYFLRDCHWQQL
+391 ENLFFLRDCHWQQL

-415 KTAGVSFAKLSSYD
+415 KSAGVNFAKLSDYD
-429 KYAEDCLGSVYA
+429 KYEEDCLGSVYA

-459 PKNEYTTDYYDEDYE
+459 PKNEYTTDYYNEDYE
-474 YQFEYPLMPS
+474 FQFEYPLMPR

-498 ADSYIKHITTDVDN
+498 ADSYIKHITTDVNND
-512 GRVLVVLKD
+512 RVLVVLKD
-521 DYPSAMVPCLTSS
+521 DYPSAMIPCLTSS

-539 VIDVRYCNFNVASF
+539 VIDVRYCNFNVADF
-553 CVEHGATDVLVGMTT
+553 CVEKGATDVLVGMTT

-582 LYI
+582 LNI

>member
-1 MPQTTRLSTGS
+1 MS
-12 SEKGVS
+12 
-18 KLADHIDDKELEE
+18 DHIDDKELEE
-31 LNEIYRRKMEAQKT
+31 LNEIYRRKMEAQKNHESKKAKHEKSDKIVKNENT
-45 SEPKKN
+45 HSEKSLNDKKTIISA
-51 KHDKAVKP
+51 KSEKP
-59 AKSEDTHSVKKEK
+59 AKTEK
-72 QIKVKPEKQDR
+72 QIKVKPEKQDK
-83 EEKSQPDN
+83 EEKAQQES
-91 KPLTE
+91 KPLTD
-96 DERKKKLAVKINIG
+96 DERKKKLALRINIG
-110 VCTAFFAVVTVG
+110 VCTVFFAVVAVG
-122 LLVLPRPTV
+122 LLVLPRPTI

-143 KFTWDAYWSGDYT
+143 QFTWDAYWSGKYT
-156 SDISYFFND
+156 ENISYFFND
-165 TVPFRDTFKAIGAGF
+165 TVPFRDTFKSIGASF
-180 RSLFGFTIDGAEI
+180 RSLFGFSINGAEI
-193 KGNVSQVNS
+193 KGSVSQVNS
-202 GPSQT
+202 GSSQT

-227 SSDTPESSS
+227 SSDA
-236 STPESKDNTSSK
+236 PESKDETSSK
-248 DNSKD
+248 DNSND
-253 SSEDT
+253 SKADT
-258 SKSDT
+258 SKAET
-263 SSKSD
+263 SSKPD
-268 NSSNASKPENV
+268 ESSNSSKPENV

-296 QLVYQSGD
+296 QLVYQSGN

-350 TPAELEKSKY
+350 TPAELEKTKY
-360 TELSDSEYISNMLS
+360 TELSDSEYISNMLD
-374 KDIKVIDTMKAL
+374 KNIKVIDTMNAL

-391 ENLYFLRDCHWQQL
+391 ENLFFLRDCHWQQL

-415 KTAGVSFAKLSSYD
+415 KSAGVNFAKLSDYD
-429 KYAEDCLGSVYA
+429 KYEEDCLGSVYA

-459 PKNEYTTDYYDEDYE
+459 PKNEYTTDYYNEDYE
-474 YQFEYPLMPS
+474 YQFEYPLMPR

-498 ADSYIKHITTDVDN
+498 ADSYIKHITTDVNND
-512 GRVLVVLKD
+512 RVLVVLKD
-521 DYPSAMVPCLTSS
+521 DYPSAMIPCLTSS

-539 VIDVRYCNFNVASF
+539 VIDVRYCNFNVADF
-553 CVEHGATDVLVGMTT
+553 CVEKGATDVLVGMTT

-582 LYI
+582 LNI

>member
-1 MPQTTRLSTGS
+1 MS
-12 SEKGVS
+12 
-18 KLADHIDDKELEE
+18 DHIDDKELEE
-31 LNEIYRRKMEAQKT
+31 LNEIYRRKMEAQKSHESKKAKHEKSDKIVKNENT
-45 SEPKKN
+45 HSEKSLNDKKT
-51 KHDKAVKP
+51 VIS
-59 AKSEDTHSVKKEK
+59 AKSEKPARTEK
-72 QIKVKPEKQDR
+72 QIKVKPEKQDK
-83 EEKSQPDN
+83 EEKAQQES
-91 KPLTE
+91 KPLTD
-96 DERKKKLAVKINIG
+96 DERKKKLALRINIG
-110 VCTAFFAVVTVG
+110 VCTVFFAVVAVG

-143 KFTWDAYWSGDYT
+143 KFTWVTYWNGDYT
-156 SDISYFFND
+156 EDISYFFND
-165 TVPFRDTFKAIGAGF
+165 TVPFRDTFKSIGAGF
-180 RSLFGFTIDGAEI
+180 RSLFGFSINGAEI
-193 KGNVSQVNS
+193 KGSVSQVNS
-202 GPSQT
+202 GSSQT

-227 SSDTPESSS
+227 SSDA
-236 STPESKDNTSSK
+236 PESKDETSSK
-248 DNSKD
+248 DNSND
-253 SSEDT
+253 SKADT
-258 SKSDT
+258 SKAET
-263 SSKSD
+263 SSKPD
-268 NSSNASKPENV
+268 ESSNSSKPENV

-335 TNVYSMLA
+335 ANVYSMLA

-350 TPAELEKSKY
+350 TPAELEKTKY
-360 TELSDSEYISNMLS
+360 TELSDSEYISNMLD
-374 KDIKVIDTMKAL
+374 KNIKVIDTMNAL

-391 ENLYFLRDCHWQQL
+391 ENLFFLRDCHWQQL

-415 KTAGVSFAKLSSYD
+415 KSAGVNFAKLSDYD
-429 KYAEDCLGSVYA
+429 KYEEDCLGSVYA

-459 PKNEYTTDYYDEDYE
+459 PKNEYTTDYYNEDYE
-474 YQFEYPLMPS
+474 YQFEYPLMPR

-498 ADSYIKHITTDVDN
+498 ADSYIKHITTDVNND
-512 GRVLVVLKD
+512 RVLVVLKD
-521 DYPSAMVPCLTSS
+521 DYPSAMIPCLTSS

-539 VIDVRYCNFNVASF
+539 VIDVRYCNFNVADF
-553 CVEHGATDVLVGMTT
+553 CVEKGATDVLVGMTT

-582 LYI
+582 LNI

>member
-1 MPQTTRLSTGS
+1 MS
-12 SEKGVS
+12 
-18 KLADHIDDKELEE
+18 DHIDDKELEE
-31 LNEIYRRKMEAQKT
+31 LNEIYRRKMEAQKSHESKKAKHEKSDKIVKNENT
-45 SEPKKN
+45 HSEKGLNDKKAEISA
-51 KHDKAVKP
+51 KSEKP
-59 AKSEDTHSVKKEK
+59 AKTEK
-72 QIKVKPEKQDR
+72 QIKVKPEKQDK
-83 EEKSQPDN
+83 EEKAQQES
-91 KPLTE
+91 KPLTD
-96 DERKKKLAVKINIG
+96 DERKKKLALRINIG
-110 VCTAFFAVVTVG
+110 VCTVFFAVVAVG
-122 LLVLPRPTV
+122 LLVLPRPTI

-143 KFTWDAYWSGDYT
+143 EFTWDAYWSGKYT
-156 SDISYFFND
+156 ENISYFFND
-165 TVPFRDTFKAIGAGF
+165 TVPFRDTFKSIGAGF
-180 RSLFGFTIDGAEI
+180 RSLFGFTVDGAEI
-193 KGNVSQVNS
+193 KGTVSQVNS
-202 GPSQT
+202 GTSQT
-207 EVTTASTKPIAIVTP
+207 EVTTASTKPIVIVTP

-227 SSDTPESSS
+227 SSDA
-236 STPESKDNTSSK
+236 PESKDETSSK
-248 DNSKD
+248 DNSNDNKA
-253 SSEDT
+253 DT
-258 SKSDT
+258 SKAET
-263 SSKSD
+263 SSKPD
-268 NSSNASKPENV
+268 ESSNSSKPENV

-335 TNVYSMLA
+335 ANVYSMLA

-350 TPAELEKSKY
+350 TPAELEKTKY

-391 ENLYFLRDCHWQQL
+391 ENLFFLRDCHWQQL
-405 GAYYAAQSFA
+405 GAYYAAQGFA
-415 KTAGVSFAKLSSYD
+415 KSAGVNFAKLSDYD
-429 KYAEDCLGSVYA
+429 KYEEDCLGSVYA

-459 PKNEYTTDYYDEDYE
+459 PKNEYTTEYYNEDYE
-474 YQFEYPLMPS
+474 FQFEYPLMPR

-498 ADSYIKHITTDVDN
+498 ADSYIKHITTDVKND
-512 GRVLVVLKD
+512 RVLVVLKD
-521 DYPSAMVPCLTSS
+521 DYPSAMIPCLTSS

-539 VIDVRYCNFNVASF
+539 VIDVRYCNFNVADF
-553 CVEHGATDVLVGMTT
+553 CVEKGATDVLVGMTT

-582 LYI
+582 LNI

>member
-1 MPQTTRLSTGS
+1 MS
-12 SEKGVS
+12 
-18 KLADHIDDKELEE
+18 DHIDDKELEE
-31 LNEIYRRKMEAQKT
+31 LNEIYRRKMEAQK
-45 SEPKKN
+45 SHEPKKA
-51 KHDKAVKP
+51 KHDKPARDVKSENTHSEKSLNDKKAGISAKSEKP
-59 AKSEDTHSVKKEK
+59 AKTEK
-72 QIKVKPEKQDR
+72 QIKVKPEKQDK
-83 EEKSQPDN
+83 EEKAQQES
-91 KPLTE
+91 KPLTD
-96 DERKKKLAVKINIG
+96 DERKKKLALRINIG
-110 VCTAFFAVVTVG
+110 VCTVFFAVVAIG

-143 KFTWDAYWSGDYT
+143 QFTWDAYWSGKYT
-156 SDISYFFND
+156 ENISYFFND
-165 TVPFRDTFKAIGAGF
+165 TVPFRDTFKSIGASF
-180 RSLFGFTIDGAEI
+180 RSLFGFSINGAEI
-193 KGNVSQVNS
+193 KGSVSQVNS
-202 GPSQT
+202 GSSQT

-227 SSDTPESSS
+227 SSDA
-236 STPESKDNTSSK
+236 PESKDETSSK
-248 DNSKD
+248 DNSND
-253 SSEDT
+253 SKADT
-258 SKSDT
+258 SKAET
-263 SSKSD
+263 SSKPD
-268 NSSNASKPENV
+268 ESSNSSKPENV

-335 TNVYSMLA
+335 ANVYSMLA

-350 TPAELEKSKY
+350 TPAELEKTKY
-360 TELSDSEYISNMLS
+360 TELSDSEYISNMLD
-374 KDIKVIDTMKAL
+374 KNIKVIDTMNAL

-391 ENLYFLRDCHWQQL
+391 ENLFFLRDCHWQQL

-415 KTAGVSFAKLSSYD
+415 KSAGVNFAKLSDYD
-429 KYAEDCLGSVYA
+429 KYEEDCLGSVYA

-459 PKNEYTTDYYDEDYE
+459 PKNEYTTDYYNEDYE
-474 YQFEYPLMPS
+474 YQFEYPLMPR

-498 ADSYIKHITTDVDN
+498 ADSYIKHITTDVNND
-512 GRVLVVLKD
+512 RVLVVLKD
-521 DYPSAMVPCLTSS
+521 DYPSAMIPCLTSS

-539 VIDVRYCNFNVASF
+539 VIDVRYCNFNVADF
-553 CVEHGATDVLVGMTT
+553 CVEKGATDVLVGMTT

-582 LYI
+582 LNI

>member
-1 MPQTTRLSTGS
+1 MS
-12 SEKGVS
+12 
-18 KLADHIDDKELEE
+18 DHIDDKELEE
-31 LNEIYRRKMEAQKT
+31 LNEIYRRKMEAQKSHESKKAKHEKSDKIVKNENT
-45 SEPKKN
+45 HSEKSLNDKKT
-51 KHDKAVKP
+51 VIS
-59 AKSEDTHSVKKEK
+59 AKSEKPARTEK
-72 QIKVKPEKQDR
+72 QIKVKPEKQDK
-83 EEKSQPDN
+83 EEKAQQES
-91 KPLTE
+91 KPLTD
-96 DERKKKLAVKINIG
+96 DERKKKLALRINIG
-110 VCTAFFAVVTVG
+110 VCTVFFAVVAVG

-143 KFTWDAYWSGDYT
+143 KFTWDTYWNGDYT
-156 SDISYFFND
+156 EDISYFFND
-165 TVPFRDTFKAIGAGF
+165 TVPFRDTFKSIGAGF
-180 RSLFGFTIDGAEI
+180 RSLFGFSINGAEI
-193 KGNVSQVNS
+193 KGSVSQVNS
-202 GPSQT
+202 GSSQT

-227 SSDTPESSS
+227 SSDA
-236 STPESKDNTSSK
+236 PESKDETSSK
-248 DNSKD
+248 DNSND
-253 SSEDT
+253 SKADT
-258 SKSDT
+258 SKAET
-263 SSKSD
+263 SSKPDESN
-268 NSSNASKPENV
+268 NSSKPENV

-328 LKTLLPD
+328 LKTLLPYA
-335 TNVYSMLA
+335 NVYSMLA

-350 TPAELEKSKY
+350 TPAELEKTKY
-360 TELSDSEYISNMLS
+360 TELSDSEYISNMLD
-374 KDIKVIDTMKAL
+374 KNIKVIDTMNAL

-391 ENLYFLRDCHWQQL
+391 ENLFFLRDCHWQQL

-415 KTAGVSFAKLSSYD
+415 KSAGVNFAKLSDYD
-429 KYAEDCLGSVYA
+429 KYEEDCLGSVYA

-459 PKNEYTTDYYDEDYE
+459 PKNEYTTDYYNEDYE
-474 YQFEYPLMPS
+474 YQFEYPLMPR

-498 ADSYIKHITTDVDN
+498 ADSYIKHITTDVNND
-512 GRVLVVLKD
+512 RVLVVLKD
-521 DYPSAMVPCLTSS
+521 DYPSAMIPCLTSS

-539 VIDVRYCNFNVASF
+539 VIDVRYCNFNVADF
-553 CVEHGATDVLVGMTT
+553 CVEKGATDVLVGMTT

-582 LYI
+582 LNI

>member
-1 MPQTTRLSTGS
+1 MS
-12 SEKGVS
+12 
-18 KLADHIDDKELEE
+18 DHIDDKELEE
-31 LNEIYRRKMEAQKT
+31 LNEIYRRKMEAQKSHESKKAKHEKSDKIVKNENT
-45 SEPKKN
+45 HSEKGFNEKKAGISA
-51 KHDKAVKP
+51 KSEKP
-59 AKSEDTHSVKKEK
+59 AKTEK
-72 QIKVKPEKQDR
+72 QIKVKPEKQDK
-83 EEKSQPDN
+83 EEKAQQES
-91 KPLTE
+91 KPLTD
-96 DERKKKLAVKINIG
+96 DERKKKLALRINIG
-110 VCTAFFAVVTVG
+110 VCTVFFAVVAVG
-122 LLVLPRPTV
+122 LLVLPRPTI

-143 KFTWDAYWSGDYT
+143 EFTWDAYWSGKYT
-156 SDISYFFND
+156 ENISYFFND
-165 TVPFRDTFKAIGAGF
+165 TVPFRDTFKSIGAGF
-180 RSLFGFTIDGAEI
+180 RSLFGFTVDGAEI
-193 KGNVSQVNS
+193 KGTVSQVNS
-202 GPSQT
+202 GTSQT
-207 EVTTASTKPIAIVTP
+207 EVTTASTKPIVIVTP

-227 SSDTPESSS
+227 SSDA
-236 STPESKDNTSSK
+236 PESKDETSSNDNSNDSKADTSKAETSSK
-248 DNSKD
+248 PD
-253 SSEDT
+253 E
-258 SKSDT
+258 
-263 SSKSD
+263 
-268 NSSNASKPENV
+268 SSNSSKPENV

-328 LKTLLPD
+328 LKKLLPD

-350 TPAELEKSKY
+350 TPAELEKTKY

-391 ENLYFLRDCHWQQL
+391 ENLFFLRDCHWQQL

-415 KTAGVSFAKLSSYD
+415 KSAGVNFAKLSDYD
-429 KYAEDCLGSVYA
+429 KYEDDCLGSVYA

-459 PKNEYTTDYYDEDYE
+459 PKNEYTTEYYNEDYE
-474 YQFEYPLMPS
+474 FQFEYPLMPR

-498 ADSYIKHITTDVDN
+498 ADSYIKHITTDVKND
-512 GRVLVVLKD
+512 RVLVVLKD
-521 DYPSAMVPCLTSS
+521 DYPSAMIPCLTSS

-539 VIDVRYCNFNVASF
+539 VIDVRYCNFNVADF
-553 CVEHGATDVLVGMTT
+553 CVEKGATDVLVGMTT

-582 LYI
+582 LNI

>member
-1 MPQTTRLSTGS
+1 MS
-12 SEKGVS
+12 
-18 KLADHIDDKELEE
+18 DHIDDKELEE
-31 LNEIYRRKMEAQKT
+31 LNEIYRRKMEAQKSHESKKAKHEKSDKIVKNENT
-45 SEPKKN
+45 HSEKSLNDKKT
-51 KHDKAVKP
+51 VIS
-59 AKSEDTHSVKKEK
+59 AKSEKPARTEK
-72 QIKVKPEKQDR
+72 QIKVKPEKQDK
-83 EEKSQPDN
+83 EEKAQQES
-91 KPLTE
+91 KPLTD
-96 DERKKKLAVKINIG
+96 DERKKKLALRINIG
-110 VCTAFFAVVTVG
+110 VCTVFFAVVAVG

-143 KFTWDAYWSGDYT
+143 KFTWDTYWNGDYT
-156 SDISYFFND
+156 EDISYFFND
-165 TVPFRDTFKAIGAGF
+165 TVPFRDTFKSIGAGF
-180 RSLFGFTIDGAEI
+180 RSLFGFSINGAEI
-193 KGNVSQVNS
+193 KGSVSQVNS
-202 GPSQT
+202 GSSQT

-227 SSDTPESSS
+227 SSDA
-236 STPESKDNTSSK
+236 PESKDETSSK
-248 DNSKD
+248 DNSND
-253 SSEDT
+253 SKADT
-258 SKSDT
+258 SKAET
-263 SSKSD
+263 SSKPD
-268 NSSNASKPENV
+268 ESSNSSKPENV

-328 LKTLLPD
+328 LKTLLPYA
-335 TNVYSMLA
+335 NVYSMLA

-350 TPAELEKSKY
+350 TPAELEKTKY
-360 TELSDSEYISNMLS
+360 TELSDSEYISNMLD
-374 KDIKVIDTMKAL
+374 KNIKVIDTMNAL

-391 ENLYFLRDCHWQQL
+391 ENLFFLRDCHWQQL

-415 KTAGVSFAKLSSYD
+415 KSAGVNFAKLSDYD
-429 KYAEDCLGSVYA
+429 KYEEDCLGSVYA

-459 PKNEYTTDYYDEDYE
+459 PKNEYTTDYYNEDYE
-474 YQFEYPLMPS
+474 YQFEYPLMPR

-498 ADSYIKHITTDVDN
+498 ADSYIKHITTDVNND
-512 GRVLVVLKD
+512 RVLVVLKD
-521 DYPSAMVPCLTSS
+521 DYPSAMIPCLTSS

-539 VIDVRYCNFNVASF
+539 VIDVRYCNFNVADF
-553 CVEHGATDVLVGMTT
+553 CVEKGATDVLVGMTT

-582 LYI
+582 LNI

>member
-1 MPQTTRLSTGS
+1 MPQTTRLSIGS

-51 KHDKAVKP
+51 KRDKAVKP
-59 AKSEDTHSVKKEK
+59 AKSEDTHSAKKEK

-83 EEKSQPDN
+83 EEKSQQDN
-91 KPLTE
+91 KPMSA
-96 DERKKKLAVKINIG
+96 DERKKKLGVKINIG
-110 VCTAFFAVVTVG
+110 VCTAFFAVVAVG

-143 KFTWDAYWSGDYT
+143 KFTWDTYLSGDYT
-156 SDISYFFND
+156 NDISYFFND

-180 RSLFGFTIDGAEI
+180 RSLFGFTVDGAEI
-193 KGNVSQVNS
+193 KGTVSQVNS
-202 GPSQT
+202 GASQT

-227 SSDTPESSS
+227 SSNAPESSNS
-236 STPESKDNTSSK
+236 APESKAETSS
-248 DNSKD
+248 ND
-253 SSEDT
+253 SSKAET
-258 SKSDT
+258 SFKSET

-268 NSSNASKPENV
+268 NSSNAPKPENV

-318 AEDYANTLNT
+318 AEDYAHTLNT
-328 LKTLLPD
+328 LKKLLPD
-335 TNVYSMLA
+335 TDVYSMLA

-386 LPHQK
+386 LPHRK

-415 KTAGVSFAKLSSYD
+415 KTAGVSFAKLSDYD
-429 KYAEDCLGSVYA
+429 KYEEDCLGSVYA

-459 PKNEYTTDYYDEDYE
+459 PKNEYTTEYYNEDYE
-474 YQFEYPLMPS
+474 FQFEYPLMPR

-498 ADSYIKHITTDVDN
+498 ADSYIKHITTDADN
-512 GRVLVVLKD
+512 DRVLVVLKD

-534 FSEIY
+534 FGEIY

-553 CVEHGATDVLVGMTT
+553 CVEKGATDVLVGMTT

-582 LYI
+582 LNI

>member
-1 MPQTTRLSTGS
+1 MS
-12 SEKGVS
+12 
-18 KLADHIDDKELEE
+18 DHIDDKELEE
-31 LNEIYRRKMEAQKT
+31 LNEIYRRKMEAQKSHESKKAKHEKSDKIVKNENT
-45 SEPKKN
+45 HSEKGLNDKKT
-51 KHDKAVKP
+51 VIS
-59 AKSEDTHSVKKEK
+59 AKSEKPARTEK
-72 QIKVKPEKQDR
+72 QIKVKPEKQDK
-83 EEKSQPDN
+83 EEKAQQES
-91 KPLTE
+91 KPLTD
-96 DERKKKLAVKINIG
+96 DERKKKLALRINIG
-110 VCTAFFAVVTVG
+110 VCTVFFAVVAVG

-143 KFTWDAYWSGDYT
+143 KFTWDTYWNGDYT
-156 SDISYFFND
+156 EDISYFFND
-165 TVPFRDTFKAIGAGF
+165 TVPFRDTFKSIGAGF
-180 RSLFGFTIDGAEI
+180 RSLFGFSINGAEI
-193 KGNVSQVNS
+193 KGSVSQVNS
-202 GPSQT
+202 GSSQT

-227 SSDTPESSS
+227 SSDA
-236 STPESKDNTSSK
+236 PESKDETSSK
-248 DNSKD
+248 DNSND
-253 SSEDT
+253 SKADT
-258 SKSDT
+258 SKAET
-263 SSKSD
+263 SSKPD
-268 NSSNASKPENV
+268 ESSNSSKPENV

-335 TNVYSMLA
+335 ANVYSMLA

-350 TPAELEKSKY
+350 TPAELEKTKY
-360 TELSDSEYISNMLS
+360 TELSDSEYISNMLD
-374 KDIKVIDTMKAL
+374 KNIKVIDTMNAL

-391 ENLYFLRDCHWQQL
+391 ENLFFLRDCHWQQL

-415 KTAGVSFAKLSSYD
+415 KSAGVNFAKLSDYD
-429 KYAEDCLGSVYA
+429 KYEEDCLGSVYA

-459 PKNEYTTDYYDEDYE
+459 PKNEYTTDYYNEDYE
-474 YQFEYPLMPS
+474 YQFEYPLMPR

-498 ADSYIKHITTDVDN
+498 ADSYIKHITTDVNND
-512 GRVLVVLKD
+512 RVLVVLKD
-521 DYPSAMVPCLTSS
+521 DYPSAMIPCLTSS

-539 VIDVRYCNFNVASF
+539 VIDVRYCNFNVADF
-553 CVEHGATDVLVGMTT
+553 CVEKGATDVLVGMTT

-582 LYI
+582 LNI

>member
-1 MPQTTRLSTGS
+1 MS
-12 SEKGVS
+12 
-18 KLADHIDDKELEE
+18 DHIDDKELEE
-31 LNEIYRRKMEAQKT
+31 LNEIYRRKMEAQKSHESKKAKHEKSDKIVKNENT
-45 SEPKKN
+45 HSEKSLNDKKTIIS
-51 KHDKAVKP
+51 
-59 AKSEDTHSVKKEK
+59 AKSEKPARTEK
-72 QIKVKPEKQDR
+72 QIKVKPEKQDK
-83 EEKSQPDN
+83 EEKAQQES
-91 KPLTE
+91 KPLTD
-96 DERKKKLAVKINIG
+96 DERKKKLALRINIG
-110 VCTAFFAVVTVG
+110 VCTVFFAVVAIG

-143 KFTWDAYWSGDYT
+143 KFTWDTYWNGDYT
-156 SDISYFFND
+156 EDISYFFND
-165 TVPFRDTFKAIGAGF
+165 TVPFRDTFKSIGAGF
-180 RSLFGFTIDGAEI
+180 RSLFGFSINGAEI
-193 KGNVSQVNS
+193 KGSVSQVNS
-202 GPSQT
+202 GSSQT

-227 SSDTPESSS
+227 SSDA
-236 STPESKDNTSSK
+236 PESKDETSSK
-248 DNSKD
+248 DNSND
-253 SSEDT
+253 SKADT
-258 SKSDT
+258 SKAET
-263 SSKSD
+263 SSKPD
-268 NSSNASKPENV
+268 ESSNSSKPENV

-335 TNVYSMLA
+335 ANVYSMLA

-350 TPAELEKSKY
+350 TPAELEKTKY
-360 TELSDSEYISNMLS
+360 TELSDSEYISNMLD
-374 KDIKVIDTMKAL
+374 KNIKVIDTMNAL

-391 ENLYFLRDCHWQQL
+391 ENLFFLRDCHWQQL

-415 KTAGVSFAKLSSYD
+415 KSAGVNFAKLSDYD
-429 KYAEDCLGSVYA
+429 KYEEDCLGSVYA

-459 PKNEYTTDYYDEDYE
+459 PKNEYTTEYYNEDYE
-474 YQFEYPLMPS
+474 YQFEYPLMPR

-498 ADSYIKHITTDVDN
+498 ADSYIKHITTDANND
-512 GRVLVVLKD
+512 RVLVVLKD
-521 DYPSAMVPCLTSS
+521 DYPSAMIPCLTSS

-539 VIDVRYCNFNVASF
+539 VIDVRYCNFNVADF
-553 CVEHGATDVLVGMTT
+553 CVEKGATDVLVGMTT

-582 LYI
+582 LNI

>member
-1 MPQTTRLSTGS
+1 MS
-12 SEKGVS
+12 
-18 KLADHIDDKELEE
+18 DHIDDKELEE
-31 LNEIYRRKMEAQKT
+31 LNEIYRRKMEAQKSHESKKAKHEKSDKIVKNENT
-45 SEPKKN
+45 HSEKSLNDKKTIISA
-51 KHDKAVKP
+51 KSEKP
-59 AKSEDTHSVKKEK
+59 AKTEQ
-72 QIKVKPEKQDR
+72 QIKVKPEKQDK
-83 EEKSQPDN
+83 EEKAQQES
-91 KPLTE
+91 KPLTD
-96 DERKKKLAVKINIG
+96 DERKKKLALRINIG
-110 VCTAFFAVVTVG
+110 VCTVFFAVVAFG

-143 KFTWDAYWSGDYT
+143 KFTWDTYWNGDYT
-156 SDISYFFND
+156 EDISYFFND
-165 TVPFRDTFKAIGAGF
+165 TVPFRDTFKSIGASF
-180 RSLFGFTIDGAEI
+180 RSLFGFTVDGAEI
-193 KGNVSQVNS
+193 KGTVSQVNS
-202 GPSQT
+202 GSSQT
-207 EVTTASTKPIAIVTP
+207 EVTTASTKPIVIVTP

-227 SSDTPESSS
+227 SSDA
-236 STPESKDNTSSK
+236 PESKDETSSK
-248 DNSKD
+248 DNSND
-253 SSEDT
+253 SKADT
-258 SKSDT
+258 SKAET
-263 SSKSD
+263 SSKTD
-268 NSSNASKPENV
+268 ESSNSSKPENV

-335 TNVYSMLA
+335 ANVYSMLA

-350 TPAELEKSKY
+350 TPAELEKTKY
-360 TELSDSEYISNMLS
+360 TELSDSEYISNMLD
-374 KDIKVIDTMKAL
+374 KNIKVIDTMNAL

-391 ENLYFLRDCHWQQL
+391 ENLFFLRDCHWQQL

-415 KTAGVSFAKLSSYD
+415 KSAGVNFAKLSDYD
-429 KYAEDCLGSVYA
+429 KYEEDCLGSVYA

-459 PKNEYTTDYYDEDYE
+459 PKNEYTTEYYNEDYE
-474 YQFEYPLMPS
+474 YQFEYPLMPR

-498 ADSYIKHITTDVDN
+498 ADSYIKHITTDANND
-512 GRVLVVLKD
+512 RVLVVLKD
-521 DYPSAMVPCLTSS
+521 DYPSAMIPCLTSS

-539 VIDVRYCNFNVASF
+539 VIDVRYCNFNVADF
-553 CVEHGATDVLVGMTT
+553 CVEKGATDVLVGMTT

-582 LYI
+582 LNI

>member
-1 MPQTTRLSTGS
+1 MS
-12 SEKGVS
+12 
-18 KLADHIDDKELEE
+18 DHIDDKELEE
-31 LNEIYRRKMEAQKT
+31 LNEIYRRKMEAQK
-45 SEPKKN
+45 SHEPKKA
-51 KHDKAVKP
+51 KHDKPAKDVKSENTHSEKGLNDKKAGISAKSEKP
-59 AKSEDTHSVKKEK
+59 AKTEK
-72 QIKVKPEKQDR
+72 QIKVKPEKQDK
-83 EEKSQPDN
+83 EEKAQQES
-91 KPLTE
+91 KPLTD
-96 DERKKKLAVKINIG
+96 DERKKKLALRINIG
-110 VCTAFFAVVTVG
+110 VCTVFFAVVAVG

-143 KFTWDAYWSGDYT
+143 QFTWDAYWSGKYT
-156 SDISYFFND
+156 EDISYFFND
-165 TVPFRDTFKAIGAGF
+165 TVPFRDTFKSIGAGF
-180 RSLFGFTIDGAEI
+180 RSLFGFTVDGAEI
-193 KGNVSQVNS
+193 KGSVSQVNS
-202 GPSQT
+202 GSSQT
-207 EVTTASTKPIAIVTP
+207 EVTTASTKPIVIVTP

-227 SSDTPESSS
+227 SSDA
-236 STPESKDNTSSK
+236 PESKDETSSK
-248 DNSKD
+248 DNSND
-253 SSEDT
+253 SKADT
-258 SKSDT
+258 SKAET
-263 SSKSD
+263 SSKTD
-268 NSSNASKPENV
+268 ESSNSSKPENV

-350 TPAELEKSKY
+350 TPAELEKTKY
-360 TELSDSEYISNMLS
+360 TELSDSEYISNMLD
-374 KDIKVIDTMKAL
+374 KNIKVINTLNAL

-391 ENLYFLRDCHWQQL
+391 ENLFFLRDCHWQQL

-415 KTAGVSFAKLSSYD
+415 KSAGVNFAKLSDYD
-429 KYAEDCLGSVYA
+429 KYEEDCLGSVYA

-459 PKNEYTTDYYDEDYE
+459 PKNEYTTEYYNEDYE
-474 YQFEYPLMPS
+474 YQFEYPLMPR

-498 ADSYIKHITTDVDN
+498 ADSYIKHITTDVNND
-512 GRVLVVLKD
+512 RVLVVLKD
-521 DYPSAMVPCLTSS
+521 DYPSAMIPCLTSS

-553 CVEHGATDVLVGMTT
+553 CVEHGATDVLVGMTP

-582 LYI
+582 LNI